1 MIRAGHLCGFIET
14 VGTETLWQA
23 MTSPDKWQFWI
34 DRGGTFTDVIA
45 RQPGGAV
52 SALKLLSDDPDHYDD
67 AVIEGIRRAL
77 GLEAGGAIPG
87 AGIDAVKMGTTVA
100 TNALLE
106 RRGAEVV
113 LLTNEGF
120 ADALRIAYQN
130 RPDLFALDIRLPD
143 LLHASV
149 IEVPGRV
156 TAAGEENVPLDA
168 GAARAGLEA
177 AYADGIRACAILFM
191 HAWRFPD
198 HERRVADIARA
209 VGFTQVSASHEVS
222 PLMRLVGRGDT
233 TVADAYLSPIL
244 AGYVDRV
251 AAALGGA
258 RLMFM
263 QSNGG
268 LTEAGRF
275 KGRDAVLS
283 GPAGGIVGAVKTAER
298 AGMGRVITFDMGGT
312 STDVAHYDGAL
323 ERSFESVVA
332 GVRMRAPMLAIH
344 TVAAGGGSIL
354 HFRDGRF
361 QVGPDSAGADPGP
374 ACYRKGG
381 PLTVTDANLLLGRI
395 RPEFFPAVFG
405 PGADR
410 PLDRD
415 ATEAGFVRLSRDIKA
430 ETGEAMTPE
439 EVAEGFLR
447 IAVDNMAAAIKKIS
461 TQRGRDVT
469 GYGLVSFGGAGGQ
482 HACRVADALGMT
494 EILIHP
500 LAGVLSALGMGLAD
514 QRALREAAV
523 EEVFAEASMDGLAR
537 RLDGLAADARAALV
551 DQGVAD
557 ADIAVVRRLHLR
569 YRGTDTALEVPFGP
583 HDEILAAFARAHQT
597 RFGFT
602 SPDGILVA
610 EAVSVEAIGA
620 SGIGA
625 GDLTAASDRAAPLTP
640 ETRAAAVFGGT
651 AQEVDVFARAHLAP
665 GDRIDGPA
673 IVLEEGATTVI
684 EPGWSGK
691 VDSFGHLILS
701 RAAPPV
707 RAFAAGTRAD
717 PVMLEVFNNLFM
729 SIAEEMGAVL
739 ANTAHSVNIK
749 ERLDFSCAVFD
760 ASGGLIANAPHMP
773 VHLGSMGSSVRA
785 VMRAR
790 GVGAGTG
797 MKRGDVYIHNAPY
810 DGGTHL
816 PDITVIRP
824 VFGGVGGA
832 LLFFVAARGHHA
844 DIGGSHPGS
853 MPPAS
858 TSIDQE
864 GVLFEGEL
872 LVEGGVFREEAIRA
886 RLGAGALPARNPDQN
901 IADLKAQA
909 AACARGEG
917 ELARMVETFGIET
930 VLAYMG
936 HVQDNAEE
944 AVRRVIARLAE
955 GSAAVTLDDGSA
967 IRVNVAIDREGRAA
981 TVDFTGTSAM
991 SATNFNAPQAV
1002 CRAAVLYVF
1011 RALVDAP
1018 IPMNDGCLR
1027 PIRLIIPE
1035 GSMLSPKPPA
1045 AVVAGNVETS
1055 QCVVDALLLAVG
1067 RAAASQGTMN
1077 NFTFG
1082 DETYQYY
1089 ETVAGGAGA
1098 GPGFDGA
1105 SAVQTHM
1112 TNSRLTDPEVLEWR
1126 FPVLLQSFCIRRGSG
1141 GSGTHRG
1148 GDGVVRRIRFLEPM
1162 RAAILSNRRRVAPP
1176 GLAGGGDGAKG
1187 VNRIERTDG
1196 GTEVLGATA
1205 EVAMGPGDVFVI
1217 ETPGGGGFGPATGA
1231 DGGAR

>member
-1 MIRAGHLCGFIET
+1 MIRACRLRGIIET
-14 VGTETLWQA
+14 IGTGTLWQA

-45 RQPGGAV
+45 RAPDGAI
-52 SALKLLSDDPDHYDD
+52 SALKLLSDDPEHYDD

-77 GLEAGGAIPG
+77 SLGPGVPIPG
-87 AGIDAVKMGTTVA
+87 DGIDAVKMGTTVA

-106 RRGAEVV
+106 RHGEPVV
-113 LLTNEGF
+113 LVTTEGF

-130 RPDLFALDIRLPD
+130 RPDLFALDIRLPE
-143 LLHASV
+143 LLHARV

-156 TAAGEENVPLDA
+156 TAAGAEIAPLDA
-168 GAARAGLEA
+168 EAARAGLQA
-177 AYADGIRACAILFM
+177 AYESGFRACAILFM

-198 HERRVADIARA
+198 HERRVAEIAA
-209 VGFTQVSASHEVS
+209 EVGFTQVSASHEVS

-244 AGYVDRV
+244 ARYVDRV

-275 KGRDAVLS
+275 TGRDAVLS

-312 STDVAHYDGAL
+312 STDVAHYDGAY
-323 ERSFESVVA
+323 ERSFESQIA

-361 QVGPDSAGADPGP
+361 QVGPNSAGADPGP

-405 PGADR
+405 PGADQ
-410 PLDRD
+410 PLDLG
-415 ATEAGFVRLSRDIKA
+415 AAEAGFKDLARDIAA
-430 ETGEAMTPE
+430 ETGKTMSGQ

-523 EEVFAEASMDGLAR
+523 EEVFGEGLMDGLAQ
-537 RLDGLAADARAALV
+537 RLDTLAAEARAALV

-557 ADIAVVRRLHLR
+557 ADITVVRRAHLR
-569 YRGTDTALEVPFGP
+569 YHGTDTALDVPFAS

-602 SPDGILVA
+602 SPEATLIA

-620 SGIGA
+620 SGVGA
-625 GDLTAASDRAAPLTP
+625 DDLAAAPGRAAPLAP
-640 ETRAAAVFGGT
+640 ETRATVVFGG
-651 AQEVDVFARAHLAP
+651 AAREVDVFVRARLAP

-691 VDSFGHLILS
+691 VDPFGHLILA

-760 ASGGLIANAPHMP
+760 AGGGLIANAPHMP

-785 VMRAR
+785 VIKAR
-790 GVGAGTG
+790 GVGAGAG
-797 MKRGDVYIHNAPY
+797 AAGAGPGIKPGDVYIHNAPY

-824 VFGGVGGA
+824 VFGGPVFDGEIGS

-858 TSIDQE
+858 TSIEQE

-872 LVEGGVFREEAIRA
+872 LVEGGVFREDAIRA
-886 RLGAGALPARNPDQN
+886 RLGAGAMPARNPDQN

-917 ELARMVETFGIET
+917 ELVRMVETFGLEM

-944 AVRRVIARLAE
+944 AVRRVIARLSE
-955 GSAAVTLDDGSA
+955 GRAAVELDDGSE
-967 IRVNVAIDREGRAA
+967 IRVAVAIDREGRAA
-981 TVDFTGTSAM
+981 TVDFAGTSAM
-991 SATNFNAPQAV
+991 SATNFNAPEAV

-1027 PIRLIIPE
+1027 PISLIIPE

-1055 QCVVDALLLAVG
+1055 QCIVDALLLAVG

-1126 FPVLLQSFCIRRGSG
+1126 FPVLLESFCIRRGSG
-1141 GSGTHRG
+1141 GSGTHNG
-1148 GDGVVRRIRFLEPM
+1148 GDGVVRRIRAGLRRRGW
-1162 RAAILSNRRRVAPP
+1162 RAAATVPRGLTGSSGPAAARRCLAPP
-1176 GLAGGGDGAKG
+1176 PKWPWDGA
-1187 VNRIERTDG
+1187 TCS
-1196 GTEVLGATA
+1196 
-1205 EVAMGPGDVFVI
+1205 
-1217 ETPGGGGFGPATGA
+1217 
-1231 DGGAR
+1231 

>member
-1 MIRAGHLCGFIET
+1 M
-14 VGTETLWQA
+14 
-23 MTSPDKWQFWI
+23 WQFWI
-34 DRGGTFTDVIA
+34 DRGGTFTDVVA
-45 RQPGGAV
+45 RAPDGTL

-77 GLEAGGAIPG
+77 GLDAGPPIPG
-87 AGIDAVKMGTTVA
+87 DRIDAVKMGTTVA
-100 TNALLE
+100 PNALLE
-106 RRGAEVV
+106 RAGAEVV
-113 LLTNEGF
+113 LVTNEGF

-130 RPDLFALDIRLPD
+130 RPDLFTLDIRLPD
-143 LLHASV
+143 LLHARV
-149 IEVPGRV
+149 VEVPGRV
-156 TAAGEENVPLDA
+156 LADGTEIAPLDVSS
-168 GAARAGLEA
+168 ARAGLEA
-177 AYADGIRACAILFM
+177 AHGAGIRACAILFM

-198 HERRVADIARA
+198 HELEVAEIARQ
-209 VGFTQVSASHEVS
+209 VGFTQVSVSHQVS

-233 TVADAYLSPIL
+233 TLADAYLSPIL
-244 AGYVDRV
+244 SRYVDRV
-251 AAALGGA
+251 ASALGGA

-283 GPAGGIVGAVKTAER
+283 GPAGGIVGAVKTAAL
-298 AGMGRVITFDMGGT
+298 AGMDRVITFDMGGT
-312 STDVAHYDGAL
+312 STDVAHFDGEF
-323 ERSFESVVA
+323 ERSFETEIA

-354 HFRDGRF
+354 HFGDGRL

-395 RPEFFPAVFG
+395 RPESFPAVFG

-410 PLDRD
+410 PLDRV
-415 ATEAGFVRLSRDIKA
+415 ATEAGFAALARDIFA
-430 ETGEAMTPE
+430 ETGKAMTPE

-469 GYGLVSFGGAGGQ
+469 RYALVSFGGAGGQ

-500 LAGVLSALGMGLAD
+500 LGGVLSALGMGLAD
-514 QRALREAAV
+514 QRALGEAAV
-523 EEVFAEASMDGLAR
+523 EEVFSAELMDGLAG
-537 RLDGLAADARAALV
+537 RLDALAAEARAALL
-551 DQGVAD
+551 DQGVGRAEITV
-557 ADIAVVRRLHLR
+557 ARRVHLR
-569 YRGTDTALEVPFGP
+569 YRGTDTALEVPFAA
-583 HDEILAAFARAHQT
+583 HDEILAAFAAAHQA

-602 SPDGILVA
+602 SPNETLIAG
-610 EAVSVEAIGA
+610 AVSVEAVGA
-620 SGIGA
+620 SGIAA
-625 GDLTAASDRAAPLTP
+625 GDLATAPGRAGPLVA
-640 ETRAAAVFGGT
+640 EAHGEMVCQGAARP
-651 AQEVDVFARAHLAP
+651 VDLFARADLAP
-665 GDRIDGPA
+665 GDEILGPA
-673 IVLEEGATTVI
+673 LVLEEGATTVI
-684 EPGWSGK
+684 EPGWSGAL
-691 VDSFGHLILS
+691 DRFGHLILT
-701 RAAPPV
+701 RPEPPV
-707 RAFAAGTRAD
+707 RADAPGTQAD

-739 ANTAHSVNIK
+739 ANTARSVNIK

-760 ASGGLIANAPHMP
+760 SCGGLIANAPHMP
-773 VHLGSMGSSVRA
+773 VHLGSMGDSVRA
-785 VMRAR
+785 VMRVR
-790 GVGAGTG
+790 GPAMSPGE
-797 MKRGDVYIHNAPY
+797 VYIHNAPY

-824 VFGGVGGA
+824 VFGAEGA
-832 LLFFVAARGHHA
+832 EVLFFVAARGHHA
-844 DIGGSHPGS
+844 DIGGTHPGS

-872 LVEGGVFREEAIRA
+872 MVEGGQFREDAMRA
-886 RLGAGALPARNPDQN
+886 RLGAGAMPARNPDQN

-917 ELARMVETFGIET
+917 GLLRMVEMFGIKVVE
-930 VLAYMG
+930 AYMG

-944 AVRRVIARLAE
+944 AVRRVIERLSE
-955 GSAAVTLDDGSA
+955 GSASVIMDDGSE
-967 IRVNVAIDREGRAA
+967 IRVTVAVDRQGRAA

-991 SATNFNAPQAV
+991 SATNFNAPEAV

-1011 RALVDAP
+1011 RTLVEAP

-1027 PIRLIIPE
+1027 PIQLIIPE

-1082 DETYQYY
+1082 DESTQYY
-1089 ETVAGGAGA
+1089 ETVCGGAGA
-1098 GPGFDGA
+1098 GPTFHGA
-1105 SAVQTHM
+1105 DAVQTHM

-1126 FPVLLQSFCIRRGSG
+1126 FPVVVESFCIRRGSG
-1141 GSGTHRG
+1141 GAGVYHG
-1148 GDGVVRRIRFLEPM
+1148 GDGVVRRIRFLTPM

-1187 VNRIERTDG
+1187 VNRVERADG
-1196 GTEVLGATA
+1196 GEEVLGATA
-1205 EVAMGPGDVFVI
+1205 EMAMGPGDVFVI
-1217 ETPGGGGFGPATGA
+1217 ETPGGGGYGPPGGA
-1231 DGGAR
+1231 DEGDPPKAGRQ

>member
-1 MIRAGHLCGFIET
+1 M
-14 VGTETLWQA
+14 
-23 MTSPDKWQFWI
+23 WQFWI
-34 DRGGTFTDVIA
+34 DRGGTFTDVVA
-45 RQPGGAV
+45 RAPGGAI
-52 SALKLLSDDPDHYDD
+52 SALKLLSDDPEHYDD
-67 AVIEGIRRAL
+67 AVIEGIRRAMAL
-77 GLEAGGAIPG
+77 KDGDPIPG
-87 AGIDAVKMGTTVA
+87 DRIDAVKMGTTVA

-106 RRGAEVV
+106 RAGAEVV
-113 LLTNEGF
+113 LVTNEGF

-130 RPDLFALDIRLPD
+130 RPDLFVLDIRLPD
-143 LLHASV
+143 LLHARV
-149 IEVPGRV
+149 VEVPGRV
-156 TAAGEENVPLDA
+156 LADGTEIAPLDVSS
-168 GAARAGLEA
+168 ARAGLEA
-177 AYADGIRACAILFM
+177 AHGAGIRACAILFM

-198 HERRVADIARA
+198 HELAVAEIARQ
-209 VGFTQVSASHEVS
+209 VGFTQVSVSHQVS

-233 TVADAYLSPIL
+233 TLADAYLSPIL
-244 AGYVDRV
+244 SRYVDRV
-251 AAALGGA
+251 ASALGGA

-283 GPAGGIVGAVKTAER
+283 GPAGGIVGAVKTAAL
-298 AGMGRVITFDMGGT
+298 AGMDRVITFDMGGT
-312 STDVAHYDGAL
+312 STDVAHFDGEF
-323 ERSFESVVA
+323 ERSFETSIA

-354 HFRDGRF
+354 HFGDGRL
-361 QVGPDSAGADPGP
+361 QVGPQSAGADPGP

-395 RPEFFPAVFG
+395 RPESFPAVFG

-410 PLDRD
+410 PLDRG
-415 ATEAGFVRLSRDIKA
+415 ATEAGFAALARDIFA
-430 ETGEAMTPE
+430 ETGKAMTPE

-469 GYGLVSFGGAGGQ
+469 RYALVSFGGAGGQ

-500 LAGVLSALGMGLAD
+500 LGGVLSALGMGLAD
-514 QRALREAAV
+514 QRALGEAAV
-523 EEVFAEASMDGLAR
+523 EEVFSAELMDGLAG
-537 RLDGLAADARAALV
+537 RLDALAAEARAALL
-551 DQGVAD
+551 DQGVGRAEITV
-557 ADIAVVRRLHLR
+557 ARRVHLR
-569 YRGTDTALEVPFGP
+569 YRGTDTALEVPFAA
-583 HDEILAAFARAHQT
+583 HDEILAAFAAAHQA

-602 SPDGILVA
+602 SPNETLIAG
-610 EAVSVEAIGA
+610 AVSVEAVGA
-620 SGIGA
+620 SGVAA
-625 GDLTAASDRAAPLTP
+625 GDLATAPGRAGPLVA
-640 ETRAAAVFGGT
+640 EAHGEMVCQGAARP
-651 AQEVDVFARAHLAP
+651 VDLFARAGLAP
-665 GDRIDGPA
+665 GDEILGPA
-673 IVLEEGATTVI
+673 LVLEEGATTVI
-684 EPGWSGK
+684 EPGWSGAL
-691 VDSFGHLILS
+691 DRFGHLILT
-701 RAAPPV
+701 RPEPPV
-707 RAFAAGTRAD
+707 RADAPGTRAD

-729 SIAEEMGAVL
+729 SIAEEMGAAL
-739 ANTAHSVNIK
+739 ANTAQSVNIK

-760 ASGGLIANAPHMP
+760 SCGGLIANAPHMP
-773 VHLGSMGSSVRA
+773 VHLGSMGDSVRA
-785 VMRAR
+785 VMRVR
-790 GVGAGTG
+790 GPG
-797 MKRGDVYIHNAPY
+797 MSPGEVYIHNAPY

-824 VFGGVGGA
+824 VFGA
-832 LLFFVAARGHHA
+832 LGSEVLFFVAARGHHA

-872 LVEGGVFREEAIRA
+872 MVEGGVFREDAMRA
-886 RLGAGALPARNPDQN
+886 RLGAGAMPARNPDQN

-917 ELARMVETFGIET
+917 ELLRMVEMFGIKVVE
-930 VLAYMG
+930 AYMG

-944 AVRRVIARLAE
+944 AVRRVIERLAE
-955 GSAAVTLDDGSA
+955 GSASVTLDDGSK
-967 IRVNVAIDREGRAA
+967 IRVTVAVDRQGRAA

-991 SATNFNAPQAV
+991 SATNFNAPEAV

-1011 RALVDAP
+1011 RTLVDAP

-1027 PIRLIIPE
+1027 PISLIIPE

-1082 DETYQYY
+1082 DESTQYY
-1089 ETVAGGAGA
+1089 ETVCGGAGA
-1098 GPGFDGA
+1098 GPTFHGA
-1105 SAVQTHM
+1105 DAVQTHM

-1126 FPVLLQSFCIRRGSG
+1126 FPVVVESFCIRRGSG
-1141 GSGTHRG
+1141 GAGVYHG
-1148 GDGVVRRIRFLEPM
+1148 GDGVVRRIRFLTPM

-1187 VNRIERTDG
+1187 VNRVERADG
-1196 GTEVLGATA
+1196 GEEVLGATA
-1205 EVAMGPGDVFVI
+1205 EMAMGPGDVFVI
-1217 ETPGGGGFGPATGA
+1217 ETPGGGGYGPPGGA
-1231 DGGAR
+1231 DEGDPPKAGRQ

>member
-1 MIRAGHLCGFIET
+1 
-14 VGTETLWQA
+14 

-34 DRGGTFTDVIA
+34 DRGGTFTDVVA
-45 RQPGGAV
+45 RAPGGAV
-52 SALKLLSDDPDHYDD
+52 TALKLLSDDPEHYDD

-77 GLEAGGAIPG
+77 SLGPGVAIPG
-87 AGIDAVKMGTTVA
+87 DTIDAVKMGTTVA

-106 RRGAEVV
+106 RHGEPVV
-113 LLTNEGF
+113 LLTTEGF

-156 TAAGEENVPLDA
+156 TAAGVEIAPLDME
-168 GAARAGLEA
+168 AARAGLQA
-177 AYADGIRACAILFM
+177 AYESGIRACAILFM

-198 HERRVADIARA
+198 HERRVAEIAVE

-244 AGYVDRV
+244 ARYVDRV
-251 AAALGGA
+251 AAALGAA

-312 STDVAHYDGAL
+312 STDVAHYDGAY
-323 ERSFESVVA
+323 ERSFESQIA

-405 PGADR
+405 PGADQ
-410 PLDRD
+410 PLDLG
-415 ATEAGFVRLSRDIKA
+415 AAAAGFKDLARDIAA
-430 ETGEAMTPE
+430 ETGKTMSPQ

-469 GYGLVSFGGAGGQ
+469 GCGLVSFGGAGGQ

-523 EEVFAEASMDGLAR
+523 EEVFTEELMDGLTA
-537 RLDGLAADARAALV
+537 RLDTLAAEARGALV
-551 DQGVAD
+551 DQGVAG
-557 ADIAVVRRLHLR
+557 ADVTVERRAHLR
-569 YRGTDTALEVPFGP
+569 YHGTDTALDVPFAS
-583 HDEILAAFARAHQT
+583 HDEILAAFARAHQK

-602 SPDGILVA
+602 SPEATLVA

-620 SGIGA
+620 SGVGA
-625 GDLTAASDRAAPLTP
+625 EELAAAPGRAAPIAP
-640 ETRAAAVFGGT
+640 ETRAAVVFGG
-651 AQEVDVFARAHLAP
+651 AAREVDVFARARLAP
-665 GDRIDGPA
+665 GDRVDGPA

-691 VDSFGHLILS
+691 VDPFGHLILV

-760 ASGGLIANAPHMP
+760 AAGGLIANAPHMP

-785 VMRAR
+785 VIKAR
-790 GVGAGTG
+790 GAA

-824 VFGGVGGA
+824 VFGGPVFDGEIGA

-872 LVEGGVFREEAIRA
+872 LVAGGVFREDAIRA
-886 RLGAGALPARNPDQN
+886 RLGAGAMPARNPDQN

-917 ELARMVETFGIET
+917 ELARMVETFGLEM

-944 AVRRVIARLAE
+944 AVRRVIARLSE
-955 GSAAVTLDDGSA
+955 GRAAVELDDGSE
-967 IRVNVAIDREGRAA
+967 IRVTVAIDRQGRTA

-991 SATNFNAPQAV
+991 SATNFNAPEAV

-1027 PIRLIIPE
+1027 PISLIIPE
-1035 GSMLSPKPPA
+1035 GSMLSPRPPA

-1055 QCVVDALLLAVG
+1055 QCIVDALLLAVG

-1082 DETYQYY
+1082 DDTYQYY

-1126 FPVLLQSFCIRRGSG
+1126 FPVLLESFCIRRGSG
-1141 GSGTHRG
+1141 GSGAHRG
-1148 GDGVVRRIRFLEPM
+1148 GDGVVRRIRFLAPM

-1176 GLAGGGDGAKG
+1176 GLAGGGDGTKG
-1187 VNRIERTDG
+1187 INRVERADG
-1196 GTEVLGATA
+1196 GAEVLGATA
-1205 EVAMGPGDVFVI
+1205 EMAMGRDDVFVI
-1217 ETPGGGGFGPATGA
+1217 ETPGGGGYGPATGE

>member
-1 MIRAGHLCGFIET
+1 
-14 VGTETLWQA
+14 V
-23 MTSPDKWQFWI
+23 
-34 DRGGTFTDVIA
+34 
-45 RQPGGAV
+45 
-52 SALKLLSDDPDHYDD
+52 
-67 AVIEGIRRAL
+67 
-77 GLEAGGAIPG
+77 
-87 AGIDAVKMGTTVA
+87 TT
-100 TNALLE
+100 
-106 RRGAEVV
+106 
-113 LLTNEGF
+113 EGF

-130 RPDLFALDIRLPD
+130 RPDLFALDIRLPEQ
-143 LLHASV
+143 LHARV
-149 IEVPGRV
+149 VEVPGRV
-156 TAAGEENVPLDA
+156 LADGTEIVPLDVSS
-168 GAARAGLEA
+168 ARAGLEA
-177 AYADGIRACAILFM
+177 AHGAGIRACAILFM

-198 HERRVADIARA
+198 HELAVAEIARQ
-209 VGFTQVSASHEVS
+209 VGFTQVSVSHQVS

-233 TVADAYLSPIL
+233 TLADAYLSPIL
-244 AGYVDRV
+244 SRYVDRV
-251 AAALGGA
+251 ASALGGA

-283 GPAGGIVGAVKTAER
+283 GPAGGIVGAVKTAAL
-298 AGMGRVITFDMGGT
+298 AGMDRVITFDMGGT
-312 STDVAHYDGAL
+312 STDVAHFDGEF
-323 ERSFESVVA
+323 ERSFETEIS

-354 HFRDGRF
+354 HFGDGRL
-361 QVGPDSAGADPGP
+361 QVGPQSAGADPGP

-395 RPEFFPAVFG
+395 RPESFPAVFG

-410 PLDRD
+410 PLDRG
-415 ATEAGFVRLSRDIKA
+415 ATEAGFAALARDIFA
-430 ETGEAMTPE
+430 ETGKAMTPE

-469 GYGLVSFGGAGGQ
+469 RYALVSFGGAGGQ

-500 LAGVLSALGMGLAD
+500 LGGVLSALGMGLAD
-514 QRALREAAV
+514 QRALGEAAV
-523 EEVFAEASMDGLAR
+523 EEVFSAELMDGLAG
-537 RLDGLAADARAALV
+537 RLDALAAEARAALL
-551 DQGVAD
+551 DQGVVD
-557 ADIAVVRRLHLR
+557 AEITVARRVHLR
-569 YRGTDTALEVPFGP
+569 YRGTDTALEVPFAA
-583 HDEILAAFARAHQT
+583 HDEILAAFAAAHQA

-602 SPDGILVA
+602 SPNETLIAG
-610 EAVSVEAIGA
+610 AVSVEAVGE
-620 SGIGA
+620 SGIAA
-625 GDLTAASDRAAPLTP
+625 GDLATAPDRAGPLVA
-640 ETRAAAVFGGT
+640 EAHGEMVCQGT
-651 AQEVDVFARAHLAP
+651 ARPVDLFARAGLAP
-665 GDRIDGPA
+665 GDEILGPA
-673 IVLEEGATTVI
+673 LVLEEGATTVI
-684 EPGWSGK
+684 EPGWSGAL
-691 VDSFGHLILS
+691 DRFGHLILT
-701 RAAPPV
+701 RPEPPV
-707 RAFAAGTRAD
+707 RADAPGTRAD

-739 ANTAHSVNIK
+739 ANTARSVNIK

-760 ASGGLIANAPHMP
+760 SCGGLIANAPHMP
-773 VHLGSMGSSVRA
+773 VHLGSMGDSVRA
-785 VMRAR
+785 VMRVR
-790 GVGAGTG
+790 GPG
-797 MKRGDVYIHNAPY
+797 MSPGEVYIHNAPY

-824 VFGGVGGA
+824 VFGA
-832 LLFFVAARGHHA
+832 LGSEVLFFVAARGHHA

-872 LVEGGVFREEAIRA
+872 MVEGGVFREDAMRA
-886 RLGAGALPARNPDQN
+886 RLGAGAMPARNPDQN

-917 ELARMVETFGIET
+917 ELLRMVEMFGIKVVE
-930 VLAYMG
+930 AYMG

-944 AVRRVIARLAE
+944 AVRRVIERLAE
-955 GSAAVTLDDGSA
+955 GSASVTLDDGSK
-967 IRVNVAIDREGRAA
+967 IRVTVAVDRQGRAA

-991 SATNFNAPQAV
+991 SATNFNAPEAV

-1011 RALVDAP
+1011 RTLVDAP

-1027 PIRLIIPE
+1027 PISLIIPE

-1082 DETYQYY
+1082 DESTQYY
-1089 ETVAGGAGA
+1089 ETVCGGAGA
-1098 GPGFDGA
+1098 GPTFHGA
-1105 SAVQTHM
+1105 DAVQTHM

-1126 FPVLLQSFCIRRGSG
+1126 FPVVVESFCIRRGSG
-1141 GSGTHRG
+1141 GAGVYHG
-1148 GDGVVRRIRFLEPM
+1148 GDGVVRRIRFLTPM

-1187 VNRIERTDG
+1187 VNRVERADG
-1196 GTEVLGATA
+1196 GEEVLGATA
-1205 EVAMGPGDVFVI
+1205 EMAMGPGDVFVI
-1217 ETPGGGGFGPATGA
+1217 ETPGGGGYGPPGGA
-1231 DGGAR
+1231 DEGDPPKAGRQ

>member
-1 MIRAGHLCGFIET
+1 M
-14 VGTETLWQA
+14 
-23 MTSPDKWQFWI
+23 WQFWI
-34 DRGGTFTDVIA
+34 DRGGTFTDVVA
-45 RQPGGAV
+45 RAPGGAI
-52 SALKLLSDDPDHYDD
+52 SALKLLSEDPDHYDD

-77 GLEAGGAIPG
+77 ELDTGDPIPG
-87 AGIDAVKMGTTVA
+87 DRIDAVKMGTTVA

-106 RRGAEVV
+106 RAGAEV
-113 LLTNEGF
+113 LLVTTVGF

-130 RPDLFALDIRLPD
+130 RPDLFALDIRLPE
-143 LLHASV
+143 LLHARV
-149 IEVPGRV
+149 LEVPGRILADG
-156 TAAGEENVPLDA
+156 TEIAPLDA

-177 AYADGIRACAILFM
+177 AHGAGIRACAILFM

-198 HERRVADIARA
+198 HELAVAEIARQ
-209 VGFTQVSASHEVS
+209 VGFTQVSVSHQVS

-233 TVADAYLSPIL
+233 TLADAYLSPIL
-244 AGYVDRV
+244 AAYVDRV
-251 AAALGGA
+251 ASALGGA

-283 GPAGGIVGAVKTAER
+283 GPAGGIVGAVKTAAL
-298 AGMGRVITFDMGGT
+298 AGMDRVITFDMGGT
-312 STDVAHYDGAL
+312 STDVAHFDGEF
-323 ERSFESVVA
+323 ERSFETSIA

-354 HFRDGRF
+354 HFGDGRL

-395 RPEFFPAVFG
+395 RPEFFPPVFG
-405 PGADR
+405 PGADQ
-410 PLDRD
+410 PLDRV
-415 ATEAGFVRLSRDIKA
+415 AVEAGFVRLARDIEA
-430 ETGEAMTPE
+430 ETGKPMSRQ

-469 GYGLVSFGGAGGQ
+469 RYALVSFGGAGGQ

-500 LAGVLSALGMGLAD
+500 LGGVLSALGMGLAD
-514 QRALREAAV
+514 QRALGEAAV
-523 EEVFAEASMDGLAR
+523 EEVFSAELMDGLAR
-537 RLDGLAADARAALV
+537 RLDALAAEARSALL
-551 DQGVAD
+551 DQGVGRAE
-557 ADIAVVRRLHLR
+557 ITELRRVHLR
-569 YRGTDTALEVPFGP
+569 YRGTDTALEVPFAA
-583 HDEILAAFARAHQT
+583 HDEVLAAFAAAHQA

-602 SPDGILVA
+602 SPDETLIA
-610 EAVSVEAIGA
+610 AAVSVEAVGA
-620 SGIGA
+620 SGVAA
-625 GDLTAASDRAAPLTP
+625 GDLATAPGRAGPLIA
-640 ETRAAAVFGGT
+640 EAHGEMVCQGAA
-651 AQEVDVFARAHLAP
+651 QPVDLFARAGLAP
-665 GDRIDGPA
+665 GDEILGPA
-673 IVLEEGATTVI
+673 LVLEEGATTVI
-684 EPGWSGK
+684 EPGWSGAL
-691 VDSFGHLILS
+691 DRFGHLILT
-701 RAAPPV
+701 RTTPPV
-707 RAFAAGTRAD
+707 RAHAPGTRAD

-729 SIAEEMGAVL
+729 SIAEEMGAAL
-739 ANTAHSVNIK
+739 ANTARSVNIK

-760 ASGGLIANAPHMP
+760 SFGGLIANAPHMP
-773 VHLGSMGSSVRA
+773 VHLGSMGNSVRA
-785 VMRAR
+785 VMKAR
-790 GVGAGTG
+790 GEGVGTGAAGAGPG
-797 MKRGDVYIHNAPY
+797 MSPGEVYIHNAPY

-816 PDITVIRP
+816 PDITIIRP
-824 VFGGVGGA
+824 VFGA
-832 LLFFVAARGHHA
+832 LGREVLFFVAARGHHA

-853 MPPAS
+853 MPPNS

-872 LVEGGVFREEAIRA
+872 MVEGGQFREDAMRA
-886 RLGAGALPARNPDQN
+886 RLGAGAMPARNPDQN

-917 ELARMVETFGIET
+917 ELLRMVEMFGLE
-930 VLAYMG
+930 VVEAYMG

-944 AVRRVIARLAE
+944 AVRRVIARLAD
-955 GSAAVTLDDGSA
+955 GSASVSMDDGSE
-967 IRVNVAIDREGRAA
+967 IRVTVAVDRQGRAA

-991 SATNFNAPQAV
+991 SATNFNAPEAV

-1011 RALVDAP
+1011 RTLVEAP

-1089 ETVAGGAGA
+1089 ETVCGGAGA
-1098 GPGFDGA
+1098 GPGFHGA
-1105 SAVQTHM
+1105 DAVQTHM

-1126 FPVLLQSFCIRRGSG
+1126 FPVLVESFKIRRGSG
-1141 GSGTHRG
+1141 GAGTHRG
-1148 GDGVVRRIRFLEPM
+1148 GDGVVRRIRFLQPM

-1187 VNRIERTDG
+1187 VNRVERADG
-1196 GTEVLGATA
+1196 GEEVLGATA
-1205 EVAMGPGDVFVI
+1205 EMVMGPGDVFVI
-1217 ETPGGGGFGPATGA
+1217 ETPGGGGYGPPAGA
-1231 DGGAR
+1231 DEGDPPKAGRQ